1 MKLRNFARAV
11 KQTRRLHICHVAR
24 GDVWLAHGKAI
35 YRAAGLPKSV
45 DSETILPV
53 LDFDAEES
61 KKIVVISDYFDDRR
75 DVFGMD
81 LRDDRTLDIP
91 ARRITVSAVK
101 NGVYATG
108 LLCDDGELVF
118 YSSELLSPLADVY
131 KEHQEY
137 IEIVVRAEE
146 NGQRYIVVRDGFDVV
161 AAILPLNIIDKEFLG
176 DLQEFQARCVEQY
189 LRLEARR
196 GIADMDDG
204 QTVIE
209 GTEGGG
215 NDD

>member
-11 KQTRRLHICHVAR
+11 KLTRRLHICHVEG
-24 GDVWLAHGKAI
+24 GDVWLTHGKAI

-61 KKIVVISDYFDDRR
+61 KKITVISHDFYDRR
-75 DVFGMD
+75 DMFGMD
-81 LRDDRTLDIP
+81 LRDDTSLDIP

-118 YSSELLSPLADVY
+118 YSSELLAPLADVF
-131 KEHQEY
+131 KEHQQY
-137 IEIVVRAEE
+137 IEIVVRVQE
-146 NGQRYIVVRDGFDVV
+146 NGRRYIVVRDGFDVV
-161 AAILPLNIIDKEFLG
+161 AAILPLDIIDKEFLG

-189 LRLEARR
+189 LRIEARR
-196 GIADMDDG
+196 GIVGADDG

-209 GTEGGG
+209 E
-215 NDD
+215 